1 VHTYETA
8 RPVRGGWISS
18 LPGDAEA
25 RFTAQDLESPVTA
38 NTGRKVLMLIALST
52 GGIVLIAG
60 IYLILLITLGIMSI
74 RKGHW
79 VMFII
84 GIFLPLFWIIGALM
98 PPKNAGPGSAT
109 AY

>member
-1 VHTYETA
+1 
-8 RPVRGGWISS
+8 
-18 LPGDAEA
+18 
-25 RFTAQDLESPVTA
+25 
-38 NTGRKVLMLIALST
+38 MLIALST
-52 GGIVLIAG
+52 GGIVAIAG

-84 GIFLPLFWIIGALM
+84 GIFLPLFWMIGALM
-98 PPKNAGPGSAT
+98 PPKNSGPGSAT